1 MSAAS
6 TRNHFSATRFKALFI
21 KQRKTGGDPTDFGM
35 NPLVVPLTIELAPTQ
50 TADALQVQDSNK
62 NVLFNITA
70 AGIAGPAPQSPTPFG
85 LGGAFYTARAL
96 YNFAVDGGAIG
107 VITPAVNAIIPNN
120 AIIVGGI
127 INPTTAPVGATATI
141 GFGTLAG
148 SSAASIKAATAIASY
163 TLDALLP
170 VIPVFTAGSAFKM
183 TAAGAI
189 TMSVAVVPLTAGVIE
204 ITLFYFV
211 AAGN

>member
-21 KQRKTGGDPTDFGM
+21 KQRKDRGDPTDFGM
-35 NPLVVPLTIELAPTQ
+35 NPARRAAHDRACADADR
-50 TADALQVQDSNK
+50 ADALQVQDSNK

-70 AGIAGPAPQSPTPFG
+70 CRSIAGPCYAAIADAVRPRRRV
-85 LGGAFYTARAL
+85 LHGAG
-96 YNFAVDGGAIG
+96 AVQLRGRRRRRDRSY
-107 VITPAVNAIIPNN
+107 ITPAVNAIIPNN

-170 VIPVFTAGSAFKM
+170 VIPVFTAALRPSK
-183 TAAGAI
+183 
-189 TMSVAVVPLTAGVIE
+189 
-204 ITLFYFV
+204 
-211 AAGN
+211 